1 MKTKGGID
9 DFKLYYEDLPS
20 VSKFKKPKNKKNQSK
35 SKKDILANDI
45 RIGFALY
52 LPYIIQS
59 RQIPNRTAVLSNIDD
74 RKIMPKVPP
83 TSKKRTTNAK
93 RQKVV

>member
-1 MKTKGGID
+1 MKKKGGID

-35 SKKDILANDI
+35 SKKAVLANDI

-59 RQIPNRTAVLSNIDD
+59 RQIPNRTAILSNIDD
-74 RKIMPKVPP
+74 REIMPKVPQP
-83 TSKKRTTNAK
+83 NKKRAIKSK
-93 RQKVV
+93 R